1 MLKQELLYNNLNNIA
16 NNEFESIVKTKMPVE
31 HSLNINIEK
40 GVKEYKSRIDENFFE
55 IIDQNDVVKEVFVKY
70 ITLVDFLKYL
80 TGKYKHE
87 NLTILPDTQEPVDGC
102 QYKKYICDKNN
113 YAYVDSLFYYISG
126 KMKDERNFL
135 HGIECYDMFICQKK
149 NCRINVSD
157 DLEYLCESNYFTQ
170 NLGKKFKF
178 EDNEANDI
186 FQQNRKETL
195 NIEENSQLEIEF
207 ETFDAN
213 ETDISNSP
221 ADKVSESLNSVDNV
235 FLQDNEANEEL
246 PLILKYH
253 SNSHDTLNN
262 NDDDSE
268 EDEDYDSDEEE
279 EQEDSDEEEEEEDSE
294 EEEEEEDSEED
305 EDYDSEED
313 EDEEEEEDSDEEEEE
328 EEKMYLLL
336 NKFPT
341 QVVVIEKCENT
352 LDELLDEGEIK
363 LEELESAIF
372 QIITTL
378 YVYQKKYKFTHN
390 DLHTNNIMYSE
401 TDIQFLRYKIQGKT
415 YKIPTFGKIYKIID
429 FGRAIYT
436 YNDILLCSDSFSKNG
451 TAHTQYNFKP
461 FYNEKKPIV
470 EPNMSFDLCRLA
482 CSIFDFVCD
491 DINNVSE
498 YRNVAPIY
506 DMIFSWLY
514 DDNGEN
520 VLYKSNGDDKYPG
533 FKLYKMIS
541 RIVHAHIPEDQ
552 YKHKVM
558 EKYIISDVCQQED
571 ALEHFMDI
579 DDLVSEI

>member
-1 MLKQELLYNNLNNIA
+1 
-16 NNEFESIVKTKMPVE
+16 
-31 HSLNINIEK
+31 
-40 GVKEYKSRIDENFFE
+40 
-55 IIDQNDVVKEVFVKY
+55 
-70 ITLVDFLKYL
+70 
-80 TGKYKHE
+80 
-87 NLTILPDTQEPVDGC
+87 
-102 QYKKYICDKNN
+102 
-113 YAYVDSLFYYISG
+113 
-126 KMKDERNFL
+126 
-135 HGIECYDMFICQKK
+135 
-149 NCRINVSD
+149 
-157 DLEYLCESNYFTQ
+157 
-170 NLGKKFKF
+170 
-178 EDNEANDI
+178 
-186 FQQNRKETL
+186 
-195 NIEENSQLEIEF
+195 
-207 ETFDAN
+207 
-213 ETDISNSP
+213 
-221 ADKVSESLNSVDNV
+221 
-235 FLQDNEANEEL
+235 
-246 PLILKYH
+246 
-253 SNSHDTLNN
+253 
-262 NDDDSE
+262 
-268 EDEDYDSDEEE
+268 
-279 EQEDSDEEEEEEDSE
+279 
-294 EEEEEEDSEED
+294 
-305 EDYDSEED
+305 
-313 EDEEEEEDSDEEEEE
+313 
-328 EEKMYLLL
+328 MYLLL

-378 YVYQKKYKFTHN
+378 YVYQQKYKFTHN

-436 YNDILLCSDSFSKNG
+436 YNDTLLCSDSFSKNG

-461 FYNEKKPIV
+461 FYNDKKPIV

-541 RIVHAHIPEDQ
+541 RIVHAHIPEHQ

-558 EKYIISDVCQQED
+558 EKYIIPDVCQQD

-579 DDLVSEI
+579 DDLVS